1 MKRFLIGLTLL
12 AAVSVAGL
20 LIYVASIDWNL
31 HKDKIA
37 EQFLDATGK
46 KIVFEGP
53 VSFKIL
59 PSPYLVASRVK
70 IYNPAIPDQ
79 PLVEI
84 KDLVAN
90 LELMPLLHKK
100 FEVKRMVLE
109 NPNINVEADDEGR
122 LNWQSDLTP
131 EQKNKIEEAQ
141 VKLNSVSLEKA
152 TVTFDDPSRDISFQ
166 LENLNG
172 EIMADGMFGP
182 FHVEGNYIK
191 DNNPEGFA
199 LSVGK
204 LSDSFSTTL
213 NLVVTHPQS
222 ESYIRFDGNFMLANK
237 VLNGNM
243 IVESKKLRDFVKANF
258 KSFELRPEYDYPL
271 ALTFDLAA
279 NEKMFNLSNMVIKY
293 GETQGAGNMQIPVND
308 GLSKGGDAIRP
319 RVDMAFNF
327 TDLNLDPIVF
337 TVDDFIKTYKKGDVV
352 YAPESRLDWLV
363 DVKSLRTQY
372 NGQPV
377 KNFEA
382 SFDVVDDRLSVNNL
396 SAVLPGDTDI
406 KLKGALYAADEEP
419 FYNVDASFN
428 SDDFLK
434 TLNWLNIHPVVS
446 VASTYRKAV
455 GNAKLTG
462 TLRRI
467 QISPFNLT
475 MDKSSFSG
483 EAGIKLDSRPDIM
496 LILNADTINFDN
508 YIVSLPKEERE
519 KSWAQRM
526 QYRFSKLGFLN
537 DVDLQINT
545 KLNLAIYES
554 MPFEKI
560 DFKANL
566 LDGKLDVEKLS
577 IQSVANAQMDYSGM
591 LSNFGKTPV
600 LKNWKYNIKTADT
613 VALINKFDFKVP
625 DFNFKQLK
633 NFEAQGVVTGDLNK
647 FAMNAFY
654 KLENLET
661 RYQGQVARG
670 SADTDYNGTLEVK
683 HPDFVNM
690 LKEFN
695 IDYNPATFS
704 LGMFDLKAQ
713 IKGTPKHFKAS
724 QIEANI
730 GFNEFK
736 GELEYELGE
745 ERPNVITTLNINK
758 FELDRFLSAA
768 KKGGSSTPLLSQPT
782 DSAPELWGRPV
793 WTNAPLNLEVL
804 KSLDMTGTFS
814 VADFS
819 YKNYTVADMVSNVSI
834 NGGNLSVTGLKGKM
848 RGGDVSGELSLSGA
862 ENVLNGAF
870 DINNSDV
877 TLWELSGNKYGL
889 NSGVMDVQAS
899 FNTKAGDWNEMLSN
913 LNGTMSFDFE
923 NGTVKGWNLQAIYD
937 DLLKREVPEG
947 LMAVVKDNLQKGV
960 TNYSDLKGKVSFNK
974 GDYSLSDVVLQ
985 NSLGRIELF
994 GDGNLPA
1001 WNMNVVFN
1009 VKYKEPQYL
1018 PGYSFSLKGGMNAP
1032 LLDVNVSSLFDL
1044 YQMRQDKIAS
1054 DIQAR
1059 ENAEK
1064 NRLQGLVGEQ
1074 LAIAETL
1081 LSDVRDDLL
1090 RNMETHTKKA
1100 ESPDVKRKL
1109 QQTEK
1114 QIREEMSVLA
1124 EMINQATE
1132 AEATEELIAD
1142 VAAKNEV
1149 AMAHV
1154 ENLRKTLNKAYL
1166 DEERYKMTQHH
1177 TSLVE
1182 AYNKAKMMIFDF
1194 NSMKEKL
1201 RSRLAAIITPVTLES
1216 DGNLT
1221 GWQQFFDD
1229 KSALL
1234 EEQNQALLDKFE
1246 TMKKSTA
1253 IEDVVAYN
1261 ESLADLRKDINADL
1275 AAMEDSAGQYKKLAE
1290 EKVAEAEK
1298 QYAAKLRDEEIK
1310 RKVEENTGRISIKK
1324 TGRNITVKRDIEEI
1338 EKVEKSTEEGDVPVL
1353 DFSAPTLKKT
1363 APKQTKSGGVKV
1375 FKRQRVN
1382 QN

>member
-1 MKRFLIGLTLL
+1 MKRFLIGLVLL
-12 AAVSVAGL
+12 VVVAVAGL

-46 KIVFEGP
+46 QIVFEGP

-70 IYNPAIPDQ
+70 IYNPTIKDQ

-84 KDLVAN
+84 PNLVAN
-90 LELMPLLHKK
+90 LELMPLLHKN
-100 FEVKRMVLE
+100 FEVSRMVLE
-109 NPNINVEADDEGR
+109 NPNINVEIDDEGR
-122 LNWQSDLTP
+122 LNWQNDLTP

-152 TVTFDDPSRDISFQ
+152 MVTFDDPTRDINFQ

-172 EIMADGMFGP
+172 EIIADGMFGP
-182 FHVEGNYIK
+182 FHVEGNYVK

-243 IVESKKLRDFVKANF
+243 IVESKKLQDFVKANF

-279 NEKMFNLSNMVIKY
+279 NEKQFNLSNMVIKY
-293 GETQGAGNMQIPVND
+293 GETQGAGSMQIPVND
-308 GLSKGGDAIRP
+308 GLTKGNDIIRP

-327 TDLNLDPIVF
+327 TDLNLDPVVY

-377 KNFEA
+377 KNFET
-382 SFDVVDDRLSVNNL
+382 SFDIIDDKLILNSL
-396 SAVLPGDTDI
+396 SAVLPGDTDV
-406 KLKGALYAADEEP
+406 KLKGSLLAVEDEP
-419 FYNVDASFN
+419 FYNVDLSFN
-428 SDDFLK
+428 SNDFLK
-434 TLNWLNIHPVVS
+434 TLNWLNLQPMVS

-455 GNAKLTG
+455 GNAKVTG
-462 TLRRI
+462 TLQKI
-467 QISPFNLT
+467 QVSPFNLT

-483 EAGIKLDSRPDIM
+483 EAGIKLGARPDMM
-496 LILNADTINFDN
+496 LVVNADTINWDN
-508 YIVSLPKEERE
+508 YITSLPKEERE

-537 DVDLQINT
+537 DWDMQINA

-566 LDGKLDVEKLS
+566 LDGKLEVENLS

-591 LSNFGKTPV
+591 LSNFGKTP
-600 LKNWKYNIKTADT
+600 LFKNWKYSVKTAD
-613 VALINKFDFKVP
+613 VAALINKFDFKVP
-625 DFNFKQLK
+625 DFDFKQLK
-633 NFEAQGVVTGDLNK
+633 NFETQGIVTGDLNR
-647 FAMNAFY
+647 FAMNAYY

-661 RYQGQVARG
+661 RYQGQVVKTAD
-670 SADTDYNGTLEVK
+670 DTDYSGTLEVK
-683 HPDFVNM
+683 HPDFVKM

-695 IDYNPATFS
+695 VDYNPSTFS
-704 LGMFDLKAQ
+704 LGLFDFKAQ
-713 IKGTPKHFKAS
+713 VKGTPKHFKAT

-736 GELEYELGE
+736 GDVEYEQRE
-745 ERPNVITTLNINK
+745 ERPNIITTLNINK
-758 FELDRFLSAA
+758 FELDRFLSA
-768 KKGGSSTPLLSQPT
+768 KKNGSSSVVLTQPT
-782 DSAPELWGRPV
+782 DSSPELWGRPL
-793 WTNAPLNLEVL
+793 WSNDAFNFDIL
-804 KSLDMTGTFS
+804 KIFDLTGTFS

-819 YKNYTVADMVSNVSI
+819 YKNYVVTDMTSEVSVSGGNVSV
-834 NGGNLSVTGLKGKM
+834 NNLKGKL
-848 RGGDVSGELSLSGA
+848 REGDVSGDLSLNTT
-862 ENVLNGAF
+862 ENVLSGSLGVEK
-870 DINNSDV
+870 SDV
-877 TLWELSGNKYGL
+877 SRWALSGSKYGL
-889 NSGVMDVQAS
+889 TNGTMNTQLS
-899 FNTKAGDWNEMLSN
+899 FNTKAGSWNDIASNLDGMLSFN
-913 LNGTMSFDFE
+913 FE
-923 NGTVKGWNLQAIYD
+923 NGAMKGWNLQAIYD
-937 DLLKREVPEG
+937 DILKREVPEG
-947 LMAVVKDNLQKGV
+947 LMAVVKDNLQKGI
-960 TNYSDLKGKVSFNK
+960 TDYSTLRGKVSFNK
-974 GDYSLSDVVLQ
+974 GEYNLSDTVLQ

-1009 VKYKEPQYL
+1009 VKYNEPQYL

-1054 DIQAR
+1054 DIQAK
-1059 ENAEK
+1059 ENAERT
-1064 NRLQGLVGEQ
+1064 RLQGLVDKQ
-1074 LAIAETL
+1074 LTITETL
-1081 LSDVRDDLL
+1081 LADVRDDLL
-1090 RNMETHTKKA
+1090 RSVETRKKTV
-1100 ESPDVKRKL
+1100 ESPDVRAGLRK
-1109 QQTEK
+1109 TEK
-1114 QIREEMSVLA
+1114 RLRDEMSVLA
-1124 EMINQATE
+1124 EMINNVSETE
-1132 AEATEELIAD
+1132 ASEALIA
-1142 VAAKNEV
+1142 KTTEQNNK
-1149 AMAHV
+1149 AMAEV
-1154 ENLRKTLNKAYL
+1154 EKLRKALDKAYL
-1166 DEERYKMTQHH
+1166 DDERYKMTQHH
-1177 TSLVE
+1177 TKLVE
-1182 AYNKAKMMIFDF
+1182 AYNKAKMMMFDF
-1194 NSMKEKL
+1194 NSAKEGLK
-1201 RSRLAAIITPVTLES
+1201 SRLAGIITSFTLDD
-1216 DGNLT
+1216 DGNLS

-1229 KSALL
+1229 KAALL

-1246 TMKKSTA
+1246 TMRTKAS
-1253 IEDVVAYN
+1253 IEEAQAYSQ
-1261 ESLADLRKDINADL
+1261 SLADLRKDIETDL
-1275 AAMEDSAGQYKKLAE
+1275 SAMEDSAAQYKRYAE
-1290 EKVAEAEK
+1290 EKVAEAEQ
-1298 QYAAKLRDEEIK
+1298 QYAARLRDEEIK
-1310 RKVEENTGRISIKK
+1310 RKVEENTGHISIKK

-1338 EKVEKSTEEGDVPVL
+1338 EEVEKSAEEGKLPIL
-1353 DFSAPTLKKT
+1353 DFSAS
-1363 APKQTKSGGVKV
+1363 APKKAKPTKQSLGSVNV
-1375 FKRQRVN
+1375 IKRQRVN